1 MKLKAAVYFIKMK
14 LLINLLIILS
24 LISCQQTRSKKNA
37 VATEKQALSEPK
49 TNHFQETKTVATK
62 LDTLIKTSEPFVL
75 NDIKCYWKLTFL
87 VYQDATFGDGILELI
102 NLKNNK
108 IIVSNSDIFSFD
120 DSYYTHSFN
129 SIDFESLNLDYVKD
143 VNFDGFQDVL
153 FFDKSASGSAGMFYR
168 AYVFNPEKKQFD
180 YSETLSGYEL
190 TLDKTAKTTSF
201 YAKNGMGWN
210 ISNVIHF
217 DNGGKIH
224 FTEETIREIIS
235 VDTTRFLITHYSKIK
250 NKQVLETT
258 VDTAEFFGY

>member
-1 MKLKAAVYFIKMK
+1 MKLIYS
-14 LLINLLIILS
+14 LLVILG
-24 LISCQQTRSKKNA
+24 LISCQQTSSKKGA
-37 VATEKQALSEPK
+37 VTTEKQALIESEI
-49 TNHFQETKTVATK
+49 NHVEETKTVETK
-62 LDTLIKTSEPFVL
+62 LDTLIKTSESFVL
-75 NDIKCYWKLTFL
+75 NDIKCYWKLTIL
-87 VYQDATFGDGILELI
+87 VYQEAAFGDGILELI
-102 NLKNNK
+102 NLKNSK

-129 SIDFESLNLDYVKD
+129 SIDFESLNLDYIKD
-143 VNFDGFQDVL
+143 INFDGFQDVL

-217 DNGGKIH
+217 DNRGKIQ

-235 VDTTRFLITHYSKIK
+235 VDTTRFLITKYSKIK
-250 NKQVLETT
+250 NKKVLETT
-258 VDTAEFFGY
+258 VDTTEFFGY